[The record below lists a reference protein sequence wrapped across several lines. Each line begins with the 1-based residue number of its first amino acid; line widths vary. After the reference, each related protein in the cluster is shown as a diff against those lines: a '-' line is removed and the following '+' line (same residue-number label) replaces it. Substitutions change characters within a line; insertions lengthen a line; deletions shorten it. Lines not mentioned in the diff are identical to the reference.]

1 MARSEFWQRRTGE
14 WVEGEACAG
23 FRGCWQFQGFVGVL
37 PLPAAQKWERRSFGA
52 AQVETGA
59 AKPLLAV

>member
-1 MARSEFWQRRTGE
+1 MNSGS
-14 WVEGEACAG
+14 AG
-23 FRGCWQFQGFVGVL
+23 PESGWRERPALDFGDVSAWQFQGFVGVL
-37 PLPAAQKWERRSFGA
+37 PLPAAQKWERPSFGA